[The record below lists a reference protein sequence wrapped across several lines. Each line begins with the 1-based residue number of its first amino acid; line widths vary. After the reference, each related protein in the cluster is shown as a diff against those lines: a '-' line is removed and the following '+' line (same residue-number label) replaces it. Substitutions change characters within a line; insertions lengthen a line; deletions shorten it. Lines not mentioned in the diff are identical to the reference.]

1 MAKSLKHTAIDPNG
15 VKHTRTSQSRVYAYT
30 VVARSNYARD
40 VAMAGKLFEQD
51 RRNFDFY
58 TKMVAWGGAYEG
70 VKRSWETPEY
80 YAAETARYAAEV
92 EKYKDRDTCAVMKRA
107 ERIADVEA
115 RKAAGHYDRYN
126 SLGWCSRMD
135 LAQKLAAGQS
145 HLCDV
150 TILIAEIA

>member
-58 TKMVAWGGAYEG
+58 TKMVAWGGANEG
-70 VKRSWETPEY
+70 VIKMLQEIGDLGQVDAYVEECLKQKRKIMGIGHRVYKVLDPRAPHLKRMAQVLSAKLGEL
-80 YAAETARYAAEV
+80 ARNE
-92 EKYKDRDTCAVMKRA
+92 DLS
-107 ERIADVEA
+107 
-115 RKAAGHYDRYN
+115 RY
-126 SLGWCSRMD
+126 
-135 LAQKLAAGQS
+135 
-145 HLCDV
+145 
-150 TILIAEIA
+150 IL